1 MIAQWLIRLY
11 DWFAQHRLLRLAL
24 PIALALGALAGAS
37 QLRFK
42 EDITDFLPNDH
53 NYRRSM
59 EIYRQTNAADRI
71 FIVASPTDTTQL
83 NTPLLVCAMQLFQRE
98 SKARGWQLTARA

>member
-53 NYRRSM
+53 NYQADKRCRPHL
-59 EIYRQTNAADRI
+59 YRGLAHRYHAA
-71 FIVASPTDTTQL
+71 
-83 NTPLLVCAMQLFQRE
+83 
-98 SKARGWQLTARA
+98 

>member
-1 MIAQWLIRLY
+1 MTTHLLLRLY
-11 DWFAQHRLLRLAL
+11 DWFARHRFLRLAL
-24 PIALALGALAGAS
+24 PLVLVLAALASAS
-37 QLRFK
+37 QLHFK
-42 EDITDFLPNDH
+42 EDITDFLPNND

-83 NTPLLVCAMQLFQRE
+83 
-98 SKARGWQLTARA
+98 

>member
-24 PIALALGALAGAS
+24 PIAMVLGALVGAS

-59 EIYRQTNAADRI
+59 EI
-71 FIVASPTDTTQL
+71 
-83 NTPLLVCAMQLFQRE
+83 
-98 SKARGWQLTARA
+98 